1 MKGVPDTL
9 FTLKM
14 TSREG
19 VMRITEPDW
28 KIFKKIHAAAL
39 ERFSRRILQ
48 ESRAICD
55 DESLSAHERYIR
67 LYKHIQKRDE
77 EMARAF
83 NDYRRSTAM
92 ICLKHM
98 VYMDLVTDEE
108 FSQLSPELQAF
119 LRFEM

>member
-1 MKGVPDTL
+1 MK
-9 FTLKM
+9 
-14 TSREG
+14 
-19 VMRITEPDW
+19 IAEPDW

-39 ERFSRRILQ
+39 ERFSQRILL

-67 LYKHIQKRDE
+67 LYKHIQKRND

-83 NDYRRSTAM
+83 NDYRRSTAK